1 MVRANAPT
9 LETGYTCAVDP
20 LANNETMLANRE
32 ESIYAIWRGVWGL
45 FGLEAAPVLEFGVT
59 VGAVV
64 VTTEAVLA
72 LLPEE
77 PESNPRNVS
86 ATLTASALRR

>member
-32 ESIYAIWRGVWGL
+32 ESIYAIWRAFRGENGWEG
-45 FGLEAAPVLEFGVT
+45 APVLET
-59 VGAVV
+59 VL
-64 VTTEAVLA
+64 TK
-72 LLPEE
+72 LPGNTRGRNLTDLSL
-77 PESNPRNVS
+77 SNISSQLYDVE
-86 ATLTASALRR
+86 